1 MRGRGGGGVGRDRE
15 KERLTRETQIFCVTV
30 HSEHLVVFE
39 FCNRKEV
46 KQTSKII
53 QQQRNP
59 RALKE
64 LGFSSH
70 VFSTKY
76 GEGHTERQ

>member
-1 MRGRGGGGVGRDRE
+1 MGRDRE
-15 KERLTRETQIFCVTV
+15 KERLTREIKIFCVTV
-30 HSEHLVVFE
+30 HSEHLVVFA

-70 VFSTKY
+70 LYSTEY